1 MQTPIPLE
9 HIVVLPKIQV
19 DTCVALYLL
28 ARFGKEAFP
37 GVDVAKVL
45 FWQEL
50 PEGQTASSLL
60 ADKLLT
66 IGLGGGIFDLS
77 TESASISIAKYL
89 GISENAELQ
98 KILSWANRDYLEG
111 KGTVSTDPIDQA
123 FGLSG
128 IIQTF
133 HKALPDDPKRILD
146 YILPLLHFHVKEEQ
160 KQSETKTSA

>member
-1 MQTPIPLE
+1 MPNPIPLE
-9 HIVVLPKIQV
+9 HVIVPPKIQA

-60 ADKLLT
+60 TDKLLT
-66 IGLGGGIFDLS
+66 IGCEEGMFDQS
-77 TESASISIAKYL
+77 TECDSMQIAKYL
-89 GISENAELQ
+89 GMSENAELQ
-98 KILSWANRDYLEG
+98 KILSWANRDYLDG

-133 HKALPDDPKRILD
+133 NQALPEDPKRILD

-160 KQSETKTSA
+160 KRSQTKTSA